1 MTWIRNVM
9 TIVNTTPSATVCPSE
24 SNGFF
29 IASLFSQVFPNG
41 GAIISAGLTDGNR
54 LRATRNAPARSGDAL
69 LLAVLSL
76 PRACFPPVAQ
86 SSRKARAI
94 AAPAMPPDPA
104 PSAVARLVRQHD
116 RDRFLTALFAPAER
130 RQDLF
135 ALYAFNYEIA
145 RVREVVSE
153 TLLGRIRLQWW
164 RDALD
169 EIYGARAVRRH
180 EVVEPLAA
188 AIRGR
193 GLSRAHF
200 DRLIDAREQ
209 DLADERLPSLA
220 ALEAYAEATSSRLLF
235 LALEV
240 LGESG
245 ATALAAARAAGIA
258 YALAGLLR
266 AIPFHARAKRLYLPQ
281 DRVAAAGIAVDRE
294 LFELRSSLALRRV
307 VAEVAALA
315 QRHLD
320 ESGATRS
327 VVARRALPALLPAV
341 LARADL
347 ARLARSGF
355 DPFDPR
361 LARPDPLRS
370 WRLTLAMLRRRPS

>member
-1 MTWIRNVM
+1 M
-9 TIVNTTPSATVCPSE
+9 
-24 SNGFF
+24 
-29 IASLFSQVFPNG
+29 
-41 GAIISAGLTDGNR
+41 
-54 LRATRNAPARSGDAL
+54 PA
-69 LLAVLSL
+69 
-76 PRACFPPVAQ
+76 
-86 SSRKARAI
+86 
-94 AAPAMPPDPA
+94 DPA

-209 DLADERLPSLA
+209 DLADEPLPSLA

-281 DRVAAAGIAVDRE
+281 DRVAAAGVAVDRE
-294 LFELRSSLALRRV
+294 LFELRSSPALRRV

-315 QRHLD
+315 QRHL
-320 ESGATRS
+320 EEA
-327 VVARRALPALLPAV
+327 RALSSAVAQPALAALLPAV

-347 ARLARSGF
+347 ARLARTGF
-355 DPFDPR
+355 DPFEPR

-370 WRLTLAMLRRRPS
+370 WRLAVAALRRRTG